1 MFRLP
6 KEPPAPM
13 RIRDSGGRV
22 IGEFGG
28 GGGFTFLTASGRKI
42 TLDQVLAVI
51 ERLIDEEPK

>member
-6 KEPPAPM
+6 KDPPAPM
-13 RIRDSGGRV
+13 QFRNPTGRA
-22 IGEFGG
+22 IGMFESE
-28 GGGFTFLTASGRKI
+28 GGFTFLTASGRKI